1 MMAQFCELIS
11 INLNLSEDLV
21 KKYFEGELQLWHTY
35 WTNEKEIPKT
45 SLEAFERCDSE
56 TFPIIYNCFL
66 ILLTL
71 PATSATAERNF
82 SSLRRLKTWMRSRIS
97 EERLNGLALLNCY
110 RNISI
115 DCEEVIDEFAKSK
128 RRMDFVL

>member
-45 SLEAFERCDSE
+45 SL
-56 TFPIIYNCFL
+56 
-66 ILLTL
+66 
-71 PATSATAERNF
+71 
-82 SSLRRLKTWMRSRIS
+82 
-97 EERLNGLALLNCY
+97 
-110 RNISI
+110 
-115 DCEEVIDEFAKSK
+115 
-128 RRMDFVL
+128 